1 VLLGRVHRLLLI
13 EQQKVRDLLRD
24 AVHVHEPYML
34 DNKFIEF
41 LAERLSLKGAQP
53 AHIMAALF

>member
-1 VLLGRVHRLLLI
+1 
-13 EQQKVRDLLRD
+13 
-24 AVHVHEPYML
+24 ML